1 MPERILVGFSGGVDS
16 AVTALLLRE
25 LGHDVVA
32 ATMLVRDASGRGCGR
47 VGDEQAA
54 ADLAA
59 ALGIQHHVFDLSD
72 AYADTVLRNFREEY
86 LAGRTPNPCVICNPY
101 VKFRLIPDM
110 ARAAGIR
117 FDRFATGHYA
127 RIEPD
132 ETGRPRLLRGVDR
145 SKDQSYFLYRLS
157 PEQLAGTVFPLGAK
171 HKDDVRDLARHWN
184 VPVSDKPDS
193 QDFYAGDYADLL
205 GLEEAPGDIVD
216 PAGRVLGR
224 HRGFWH
230 YTVGQRKGLGVAYR
244 EPLYVIRLEPDRN
257 RVVVG
262 TRDDQM
268 TRRCAAESLVFPHK
282 VIEVGMKCQGRIRS
296 AQPLRDLTVTA
307 LADDRIEVE
316 FREPVHGIA
325 PGQSLVLYDG
335 DVVLG
340 GGFISGRTAVPQ

>member
-32 ATMLVRDASGRGCGR
+32 ATMLVRDDSGRGCGR
-47 VGDEQAA
+47 VGDELAA
-54 ADLAA
+54 AELAA
-59 ALGIQHHVFDLSD
+59 ALGIPHHVFDLSE
-72 AYADTVLRNFREEY
+72 AYADTVLRNFRDEY
-86 LAGRTPNPCVICNPY
+86 LAGRTPNPCVVCNPY

-127 RIEPD
+127 RIVPD
-132 ETGRPRLLRGVDR
+132 DDGRPRLLRGVDR
-145 SKDQSYFLYRLS
+145 TKDQSYFLYRLS
-157 PEQLAGTVFPLGAK
+157 AEQLAGTVFPLGDK
-171 HKDDVRDLARHWN
+171 QKDDVRTLARQWN
-184 VPVSDKPDS
+184 VPVSEKPDS

-205 GLEEAPGDIVD
+205 GLEEAPGDIID
-216 PAGRVLGR
+216 TTGRVLGS

-244 EPLYVIRLEPDRN
+244 EPLYVIRLEPDGN

-262 TRDDQM
+262 TRNDQM
-268 TRRCAAESLVFPHK
+268 TRICRADSLVFPAGRP
-282 VIEVGMKCQGRIRS
+282 VVGMNCQGRIRS

-307 LADDRIEVE
+307 LDDDGIEVE

-325 PGQSLVLYDG
+325 PGQSLVLYDR
-335 DVVLG
+335 DVVIG
-340 GGFISGRTAVPQ
+340 GGFISGRTGVPQ